1 MFRCRRSSTYSH
13 QTKNSRFCA
22 ARRKT
27 LSTLLLFPLYPE
39 NKHCLFKDVSNPL
52 HGSAACKGVPSVNRY
67 PPVPP
72 PAYLGKYIRF
82 WTKIIA
88 TIVIVKLIQAQYLH
102 SPKNLQD
109 VHSKWSLKSTSLQ
122 LQHICPWPPPAT
134 NFLYTSPLGVHLK
147 GSRQIGP
154 RTIRPRTTGPWTVGP
169 RAQLSGAQFATF

>member
-1 MFRCRRSSTYSH
+1 MMIFCTNKTFITITKHKLEYCGMKCYSYCRIVFAHPLYGFTDDILQTMFRCRRSSTYSH

-122 LQHICPWPPPAT
+122 LQHICP
-134 NFLYTSPLGVHLK
+134 
-147 GSRQIGP
+147 
-154 RTIRPRTTGPWTVGP
+154 
-169 RAQLSGAQFATF
+169 